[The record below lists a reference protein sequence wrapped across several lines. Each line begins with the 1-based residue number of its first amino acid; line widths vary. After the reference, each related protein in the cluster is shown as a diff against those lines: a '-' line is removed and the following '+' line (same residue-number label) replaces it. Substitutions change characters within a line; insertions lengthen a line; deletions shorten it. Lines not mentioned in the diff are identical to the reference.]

1 MQNDCIYLQVQMRRT
16 GQAFQLGRYSLHWH
30 MHGDAEYKQYMRG
43 CTVSQAWNRAVTIHG
58 TNNVNLTDNVA
69 YNIMGGLY
77 LATVAT
83 PGLQLFCFC

>member
-1 MQNDCIYLQVQMRRT
+1 MRKT

-58 TNNVNLTDNVA
+58 THNVNLTDNVA
-69 YNIMGGLY
+69 YNIMGACVFGLWFGW
-77 LATVAT
+77 VDSR
-83 PGLQLFCFC
+83 